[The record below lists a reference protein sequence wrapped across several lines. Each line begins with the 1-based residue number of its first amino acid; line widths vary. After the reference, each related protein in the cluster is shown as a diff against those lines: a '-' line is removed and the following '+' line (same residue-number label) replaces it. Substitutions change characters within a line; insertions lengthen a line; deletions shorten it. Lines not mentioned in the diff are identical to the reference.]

1 MPRGLELSLGLEGM
15 TGTPARSECGLQS
28 VVWQQGR
35 VLLVGTRWGGPWC
48 RGRACRSPG
57 RGQHVTANSHGGS
70 HVRRKGKTRVTTCS
84 HLGDVGEEMTAIL
97 CSPRNFSLSLKSCP

>member
-1 MPRGLELSLGLEGM
+1 MPRGLEFSLGLEGM

-28 VVWQQGR
+28 AVWQQGR
-35 VLLVGTRWGGPWC
+35 VLLEGTQGGPRC
-48 RGRACRSPG
+48 RGRARRSPG

-70 HVRRKGKTRVTTCS
+70 YARRKGETRVTTRS
-84 HLGDVGEEMTAIL
+84 HLGDVGEETTAIL